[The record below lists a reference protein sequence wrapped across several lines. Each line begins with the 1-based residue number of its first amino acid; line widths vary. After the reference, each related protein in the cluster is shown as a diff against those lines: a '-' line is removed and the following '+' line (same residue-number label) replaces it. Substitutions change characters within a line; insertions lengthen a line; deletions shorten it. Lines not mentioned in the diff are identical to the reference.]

1 MQACR
6 WCNVDINLLQRGGI
20 MLCLCLCFVCFCLC
34 LCFVCICLCFVFSC
48 YMCVGYA
55 GRADAVWAGAE
66 WGHYAKCP
74 FSYPPLYPPL
84 SFLDYL
90 QFKLEHSSQIFLD
103 TIKSSQTPPPTHYP
117 WFLYASFTARLPIH
131 YLLLGVGQEGL
142 LGW

>member
-1 MQACR
+1 
-6 WCNVDINLLQRGGI
+6 

-34 LCFVCICLCFVFSC
+34 LCFECICLCFVFSC

-103 TIKSSQTPPPTHYP
+103 TIKSSHPPITHDFCTQVLRQGFQSIIFYWEWDKKAFQAGKAVLVLVLVAVEMSDDTLQT
-117 WFLYASFTARLPIH
+117 
-131 YLLLGVGQEGL
+131 
-142 LGW
+142 

>member
-1 MQACR
+1 
-6 WCNVDINLLQRGGI
+6 

-34 LCFVCICLCFVFSC
+34 LCFECICLCFVFSC

-90 QFKLEHSSQIFLD
+90 QFKLEQILSSQIFLD
-103 TIKSSQTPPPTHYP
+103 TIKYSQIPPILTHHFCCKFYGKASNP
-117 WFLYASFTARLPIH
+117 LSFTVSGTRRPFRL
-131 YLLLGVGQEGL
+131 VKQ
-142 LGW
+142 

>member
-1 MQACR
+1 
-6 WCNVDINLLQRGGI
+6 
-20 MLCLCLCFVCFCLC
+20 
-34 LCFVCICLCFVFSC
+34 
-48 YMCVGYA
+48 MCVVYA

-103 TIKSSQTPPPTHYP
+103 TIKSSQTHPLPMIFVRKFYGKVSNP
-117 WFLYASFTARLPIH
+117 LSFTGSGTRRPFRLVKQ
-131 YLLLGVGQEGL
+131 Y
-142 LGW
+142 